1 VIILDENIPEDQRVS
16 LNGWRIAVQQIGFN
30 NGRKGMKD
38 DEIIPF
44 LHQLRRPTFF
54 TRDWGFYDRTL
65 CHARYSLVFLAVE
78 KQESAVFI
86 RRLLHQPNFR
96 TQTQRMGTV
105 IRVSQRG
112 LSWWGLHAIKEIR
125 QGWNS

>member
-1 VIILDENIPEDQRVS
+1 MIILDENFPEDQRLL
-16 LNGWRIAVQQIGFN
+16 LNGWRITVQQIGYN
-30 NGRKGMKD
+30 IGRRGMKD

-65 CHARYSLVFLAVE
+65 CHARFSLVFLAVE

-86 RRLLHQPNFR
+86 RRLLHQPNLR
-96 TQTQRMGTV
+96 TQTQRMGTL

-112 LSWWGLHAIKEIR
+112 LSWWSLHGVKEIR